1 MTSYRHR
8 GFILL
13 KLAVMSIERDE
24 LIRLVQTIP
33 DEQVSRMLAEVREV
47 AAVTSRGGASGWY
60 RDMIEE
66 PSYWT

>member
-1 MTSYRHR
+1 
-8 GFILL
+8 
-13 KLAVMSIERDE
+13 MSTERDE

-33 DEQVSRMLAEVREV
+33 DEQVSRILAEMRELH
-47 AAVTSRGGASGWY
+47 TGTGRGGASGWY